1 MKIIEINIK
10 SFGKLRD
17 FVLKPGDGVNIIY
30 GRNEAGK
37 STIMAFIKAIFYGL
51 ESGEKR
57 RQYEPWSGG
66 QPAGSIEFEHEGVR
80 YFLSRTFGETKGFDK
95 VSLFDKTNGETVPLS
110 PGQEPGAKVFGIN
123 IKTFVSSVFIG
134 QSGIPVEGDN
144 REIIDRL
151 VNLTSAGDEHVSKRE
166 IDKRLHSAEAK
177 LNSKK
182 ADAILP
188 ELRKQKRE
196 LLDARA
202 EMNGVLIESDK
213 LRDKIAVDLREK
225 KTMNEE
231 KAFLEE
237 MYSRLE
243 RKEEL
248 AEIDALL
255 RKREEVTELEEKFNR
270 LDQLFSGELAD
281 GMSEFMSSSAK
292 LLDEEKI
299 REAAL
304 QEKVDELEDLRRQ
317 SVSIDRAKLNMTK
330 TVKKYGNEIKMA
342 FEQYDSLV
350 RERKELELAMSQ
362 EKEPEEEPGDTRLI
376 GGICVAVMIVAL
388 FLGIFAHWVFY
399 LIGLIAVISVVVYVF
414 IYKKGV
420 DSEEKLSD
428 EELGLS
434 GINEQIHSLNEE
446 NRYILDEFGV
456 RTMEEFD
463 SLYKSIEQNQK
474 RYIEGREKKLRLESQ
489 IADLKAQLEEVRKK
503 LQDNLAAYHETE
515 SSKEATDI
523 ISRLSSM
530 KREHEQL
537 SMKLDSARD
546 TYQFMLRGRSIDSL
560 ILYSEQVRS
569 NVELEVPDSFTKE
582 NVRSKLTAVNDK
594 IKEIEA
600 QISREETD
608 LTLKPYNTQ
617 SVQKVSDELKA
628 LNRRIEH
635 YEFELSAIEE
645 AQKTLNEAFD
655 EMKIDFGPM
664 INYRATRVLGGMTG
678 SRSNSVLVSDKLIP
692 SFAEQGDSQP
702 RSSELMGGGTFD
714 QIYLALRIALSG
726 VVTDDRM
733 SLMLD
738 DSFVRFDDER
748 MTDALRFLKED
759 NALGEIGQVI
769 IFTCHKRM
777 ISAAKK
783 LDMTDNV
790 FSM

>member
-362 EKEPEEEPGDTRLI
+362 EKEPEEEPGDARLI

>member
-434 GINEQIHSLNEE
+434 GINEQIHSLDEE

>member
-202 EMNGVLIESDK
+202 EMNGVLIESDE
-213 LRDKIAVDLREK
+213 LRDKIDVDLREK

-434 GINEQIHSLNEE
+434 GINEQIHSLDEE

-783 LDMTDNV
+783 LDMIDNV

>member
-213 LRDKIAVDLREK
+213 LRDKIDVDLREK

-376 GGICVAVMIVAL
+376 GGICEAVMIVAL

-434 GINEQIHSLNEE
+434 GINEQIHSLDEE

>member
-213 LRDKIAVDLREK
+213 LRDKIDVDLREK

-414 IYKKGV
+414 IYKKGA

-434 GINEQIHSLNEE
+434 GLNEQIHSLNEE

>member
-213 LRDKIAVDLREK
+213 LRDKIDVDLREK

-434 GINEQIHSLNEE
+434 GINEQIHSLDEE

>member
-1 MKIIEINIK
+1 
-10 SFGKLRD
+10 
-17 FVLKPGDGVNIIY
+17 
-30 GRNEAGK
+30 
-37 STIMAFIKAIFYGL
+37 
-51 ESGEKR
+51 
-57 RQYEPWSGG
+57 
-66 QPAGSIEFEHEGVR
+66 
-80 YFLSRTFGETKGFDK
+80 
-95 VSLFDKTNGETVPLS
+95 
-110 PGQEPGAKVFGIN
+110 
-123 IKTFVSSVFIG
+123 
-134 QSGIPVEGDN
+134 
-144 REIIDRL
+144 
-151 VNLTSAGDEHVSKRE
+151 
-166 IDKRLHSAEAK
+166 
-177 LNSKK
+177 
-182 ADAILP
+182 
-188 ELRKQKRE
+188 
-196 LLDARA
+196 
-202 EMNGVLIESDK
+202 
-213 LRDKIAVDLREK
+213 
-225 KTMNEE
+225 
-231 KAFLEE
+231 
-237 MYSRLE
+237 
-243 RKEEL
+243 
-248 AEIDALL
+248 
-255 RKREEVTELEEKFNR
+255 
-270 LDQLFSGELAD
+270 
-281 GMSEFMSSSAK
+281 MSEFMSSSAK

-414 IYKKGV
+414 IYKKGA

-434 GINEQIHSLNEE
+434 GINEQIHSLDEE